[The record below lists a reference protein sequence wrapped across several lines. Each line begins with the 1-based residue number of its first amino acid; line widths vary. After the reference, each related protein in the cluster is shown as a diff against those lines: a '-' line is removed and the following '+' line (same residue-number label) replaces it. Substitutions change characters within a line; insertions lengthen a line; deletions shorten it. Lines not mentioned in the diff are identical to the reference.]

1 MHALYTGFYESI
13 ANLHGHAEFDYSL
26 YGLQYPADVSRD
38 TLQFSFIMGRK
49 WVSYCVVC

>member
-26 YGLQYPADVSRD
+26 YGLNYPADVARD
-38 TLQFSFIMGRK
+38 IYSPLQLHYGK
-49 WVSYCVVC
+49 EVG

>member
-26 YGLQYPADVSRD
+26 YGLQYPADSQGIYSP
-38 TLQFSFIMGRK
+38 LQLHYGK
-49 WVSYCVVC
+49 EVG